1 MKKEFCAICGEELRS
16 GNDRYIRVRRFALC
30 EWNGYY
36 SQDLAVHDDCFKL
49 MGEYIKGKRDMLA
62 KQREEIEK

>member
-1 MKKEFCAICGEELRS
+1 MTKQFCDICGEELRS

-30 EWNGYY
+30 EWNGFYN
-36 SQDLAVHDDCFKL
+36 QDLEVHDDCFKM

-62 KQREEIEK
+62 KQKLESR